1 MSCTSWAGKDAG
13 VDTASAWEDY
23 LRQARWFGGKGL
35 GGRVAGI
42 KPLPWYT
49 PERAWPAV
57 RSELAEI
64 AYTDGRSET
73 YQLLAAYLPAG
84 TAPAGLAVGRATLPG
99 LGEVD
104 VVDAP
109 AHPPAMSA
117 MVRALLTEPPH
128 GMAWSNP
135 APVDPGAGMRLF
147 TGEQSNTTVMVG
159 STTLLKLFR
168 KLEPGRNLDAE
179 VLGALSGSGI
189 TPDLYGVLSAGGYDL
204 ALFCERITDVTDG
217 WVYATDACAAG
228 RDISAECRL
237 LGTELRDL
245 HRRLASAFG
254 TSVRPGAE
262 LAADMVRRF
271 GDAAEQV
278 HELDAYRHA
287 AELLFTAPTGHDLAT
302 QRVHGDFHLGQVL
315 HRAAA
320 GAGSPWVVID
330 FEGEPLKSLAERRA
344 LDSVW
349 RDVAGLLRSLDYARS
364 AHADPEGLPARQWC
378 ARARDAFLAGYSGEH
393 RAEPALLR
401 AYELDKAVYE
411 VVYEVRNRPNWAH
424 IPWRAV
430 QDEARR
436 VSLDPPAPTDKEQE
450 WHTT

>member
-1 MSCTSWAGKDAG
+1 MN
-13 VDTASAWEDY
+13 TASAWEGY

-35 GGRVAGI
+35 GARVAGLT
-42 KPLPWYT
+42 PLPWYT
-49 PERAWPAV
+49 ADGAWPAV

-64 AYTDGRSET
+64 AYTDGRTEY
-73 YQLLAAYLPAG
+73 YQLLVAYLPAG
-84 TAPAGLAVGRATLPG
+84 TAPAGLAVGTTTLDG

-109 AHPPAMSA
+109 SHQPAIAALVAALVNEPPAGMDWTDA
-117 MVRALLTEPPH
+117 TRADPT
-128 GMAWSNP
+128 
-135 APVDPGAGMRLF
+135 APTRLF
-147 TGEQSNTTVMVG
+147 TGEQSNTTVMIG
-159 STTLLKLFR
+159 DHTLLKLFR

-204 ALFCERITDVTDG
+204 AMFCERIQGVTDG
-217 WVYATDACAAG
+217 WVHATRACAAG
-228 RDISAECRL
+228 TDLTDDYRRL
-237 LGTELRDL
+237 GVELRDL
-245 HRRLASAFG
+245 HGRLAAAFG
-254 TSVRPGAE
+254 TASRPGSE
-262 LAADMVRRF
+262 LAAEMLRRF
-271 GDAAEQV
+271 NAAADQV
-278 HELDAYRHA
+278 HELEAYRHA
-287 AELLFTAPTGHDLAT
+287 VQLLFAAPSTGRLAT

-315 HRAAA
+315 HRTAP
-320 GAGSPWVVID
+320 GESPWVIID
-330 FEGEPLKSLAERRA
+330 FEGEPLKTLAERREF
-344 LDSVW
+344 DSVW

-364 AHADPEGLPARQWC
+364 AHADPEGQAAREWC
-378 ARARDAFLAGYSGEH
+378 AAARDAFLDGYCGDH

-436 VSLDPPAPTDKEQE
+436 VSLDPPAATEKEQ
-450 WHTT
+450 